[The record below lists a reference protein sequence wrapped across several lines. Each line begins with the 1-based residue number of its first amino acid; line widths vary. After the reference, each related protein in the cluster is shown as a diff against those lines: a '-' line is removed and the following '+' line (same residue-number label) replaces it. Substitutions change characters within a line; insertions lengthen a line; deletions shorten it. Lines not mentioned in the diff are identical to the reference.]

1 MDVDIQKITAKQTL
15 PIRHEAMWPS
25 KPLDY
30 VKLPNDEAGRHYGL
44 FVQTK
49 LVSVISLFLENRSLQ
64 FRKFATLADF
74 QGKGYGTALLRHVM
88 EWAENEGLD
97 KIWCNAR
104 VHKSSYYRKFD
115 LRETEDHFVK
125 GGISYVVMEKI
136 FPKKGESSL
145 SG

>member
-1 MDVDIQKITAKQTL
+1 MEIREIAAHDTL
-15 PIRHEAMWPS
+15 YIRHEVMWPD
-25 KPLDY
+25 KAVDY
-30 VKLPNDEAGRHYGL
+30 VKLPNDAEGKHFGL
-44 FVQTK
+44 FVLDK
-49 LVSVISLFLENRSLQ
+49 LVSVISTFKEDGSMQ
-64 FRKFATLADF
+64 FRKFATLAEF

-104 VHKSSYYRKFD
+104 VHKSSYYRKFG
-115 LRETEDHFVK
+115 LRETEDLFVK